1 MMPKPYILILIVVF
15 SIVQIVRTQ
24 TDSSTDTLVRVL
36 QQKGLLT
43 EAEARAITANA
54 SAAEQRDRLAVLLRD
69 KGVLS
74 PAEFEALCANTSS
87 PTPRTITAD
96 YKTTSP
102 NATAAA
108 PQSTPAIVIAAV
120 VPTRLL

>member
-1 MMPKPYILILIVVF
+1 MTACLRFAFIVTLAVVV
-15 SIVQIVRTQ
+15 SSVVLAQ
-24 TDSSTDTLVRVL
+24 TDSSTDPLVRVL

-74 PAEFEALCANTSS
+74 PAEFEALRANTSS

-102 NATAAA
+102 NPTAAA
-108 PQSTPAIVIAAV
+108 PQPTPA
-120 VPTRLL
+120 RHG